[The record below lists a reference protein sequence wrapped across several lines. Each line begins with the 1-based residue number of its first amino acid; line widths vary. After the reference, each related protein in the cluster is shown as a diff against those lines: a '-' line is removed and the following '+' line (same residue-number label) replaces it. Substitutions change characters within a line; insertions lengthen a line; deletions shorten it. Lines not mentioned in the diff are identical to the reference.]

1 MKKNNR
7 FLYFI
12 QEVAIV
18 VIGVLIAVSIGKY
31 KENTE
36 NEAYVEATLLAIEN
50 EIKISQS
57 DVDTVLNKH
66 LALFEK
72 LEEGAFNEEQ
82 TLGEFI
88 ASSGGFQVASVKNV
102 SLRFFISNKAELL
115 EFEMISQLL
124 DIEFMSDLLKTKVS
138 RLSDFAYDNIN
149 DRSQEVKIK
158 FAYLLS
164 DTIDGEQTLLAAYRD
179 FLDQNQATLK
189 SDQ

>member
-50 EIKISQS
+50 EIKTSRS

-72 LEEGAFNEEQ
+72 LQTEAFNEEQ
-82 TLGEFI
+82 TLAEFI

-115 EFEMISQLL
+115 EFEIISQLL

-149 DRSQEVKIK
+149 ERSEEVKIK
-158 FAYLLS
+158 FSYLLS
-164 DTIDGEQTLLAAYRD
+164 DVIDGEQTLLAAYQE

>member
-50 EIKISQS
+50 EIKTSQS

-72 LEEGAFNEEQ
+72 LQTEAFNEEQ
-82 TLGEFI
+82 TLAEFI

-115 EFEMISQLL
+115 EFEIISQLL

-149 DRSQEVKIK
+149 ERSEEVKIK
-158 FAYLLS
+158 FSYLLS
-164 DTIDGEQTLLAAYRD
+164 DVIDGEQTLLAAYQE